1 MTRRAEPSRG
11 KKLAPAR
18 APARGRPPAP
28 RIGIVAAPNHAAHGP
43 EVPAAHQE
51 PRRSRDDDPASG
63 VWRRQ
68 AGGRGAAVG
77 ECTPT
82 RHHYPSSTRSG
93 GTQRLSSSAPECGRE
108 NCPLSAAEA
117 RIHTSTFH
125 QRHEGPSLTKCDFVC
140 ARGHYLLVLPEMEG
154 LAEQAEALAAQKA
167 VRHPHVPR
175 ASEGGVAAL
184 CSPWPTS
191 HRLTAPLLLAA
202 AGCGGKAA

>member
-1 MTRRAEPSRG
+1 MTRRAEPSRCR
-11 KKLAPAR
+11 KLAPAR

-43 EVPAAHQE
+43 EVPTAHQE

-77 ECTPT
+77 ECSPA

-117 RIHTSTFH
+117 KSTNSNPGRVKSGNGYSQRVPAAPERRNGCQPSPKDHAGRLGGSPRQLNVFACKPASIGAFTPPPLSSSSSSPEPPGRPGHT
-125 QRHEGPSLTKCDFVC
+125 P
-140 ARGHYLLVLPEMEG
+140 
-154 LAEQAEALAAQKA
+154 
-167 VRHPHVPR
+167 VP
-175 ASEGGVAAL
+175 
-184 CSPWPTS
+184 P
-191 HRLTAPLLLAA
+191 
-202 AGCGGKAA
+202 

>member
-1 MTRRAEPSRG
+1 MEQMTRRAEPSCG

-51 PRRSRDDDPASG
+51 PRWSRDDDPASG

-82 RHHYPSSTRSG
+82 RQHYPSSTRSG
-93 GTQRLSSSAPECGRE
+93 GT
-108 NCPLSAAEA
+108 
-117 RIHTSTFH
+117 
-125 QRHEGPSLTKCDFVC
+125 
-140 ARGHYLLVLPEMEG
+140 
-154 LAEQAEALAAQKA
+154 
-167 VRHPHVPR
+167 
-175 ASEGGVAAL
+175 
-184 CSPWPTS
+184 
-191 HRLTAPLLLAA
+191 
-202 AGCGGKAA
+202 

>member
-1 MTRRAEPSRG
+1 MTRRAEPSRCR
-11 KKLAPAR
+11 KLAPAR

-43 EVPAAHQE
+43 EVPTAHQE

-77 ECTPT
+77 ECTPA

-93 GTQRLSSSAPECGRE
+93 GTQRLSSSSPECGRE

-125 QRHEGPSLTKCDFVC
+125 QRHEGPSVKLEGIRAG
-140 ARGHYLLVLPEMEG
+140 ARMASAELSAQIIDHRQRSGHCTVVLQGRYCTP
-154 LAEQAEALAAQKA
+154 
-167 VRHPHVPR
+167 
-175 ASEGGVAAL
+175 
-184 CSPWPTS
+184 
-191 HRLTAPLLLAA
+191 
-202 AGCGGKAA
+202 KAAVQSPACV